1 MTSQQCVCI
10 KRFLIIGIGFL
21 SILAGLYLYLNWIDM
36 FTEMR
41 GKVSDKVQDENKAK
55 KNRQRQSRG
64 YESNV
69 CAPLTEIIG
78 AVVDYNFLQYFF
90 FALKQ

>member
-1 MTSQQCVCI
+1 MTSQQCLCI

-41 GKVSDKVQDENKAK
+41 GKVSGKVEDENKAK
-55 KNRQRQSRG
+55 KTHQKAIKWPR
-64 YESNV
+64 E
-69 CAPLTEIIG
+69 
-78 AVVDYNFLQYFF
+78 
-90 FALKQ
+90 